1 MYTKKNNNQMIPQYS
16 YLQMKI
22 NHLIANTDANELT
35 RSNLTDEEMLTVG
48 RRENLGAGRQMR
60 KMSPKITTGV
70 IFFHNNEMILQM
82 TTKITPNRISES
94 LTSK

>member
-1 MYTKKNNNQMIPQYS
+1 MIPQDS

-22 NHLIANTDANELT
+22 NHLIANTDADELT
-35 RSNLTDEEMLTVG
+35 RSSLTDEGMLTVG

-60 KMSPKITTGV
+60 KMSPYAYNWSD
-70 IFFHNNEMILQM
+70 FFPHNNEMILQM
-82 TTKITPNRISES
+82 TTQITSNRISES